1 MKGLTSKSHFFKA
14 IPILLTCFSLLLSDP
29 AVAFKPWNHDYIV
42 KHGLKQVKVVTPD
55 GDVLRFSDAAIEEIQ
70 TATKSVDSI
79 NEDLRGFW
87 KGELHCDDERLE
99 ECSGVIKT
107 FKEDRIVAQA
117 DTSSP
122 KLLRRLL
129 GRALHTLQDF
139 YSHSN
144 WVNSLPGPNHT
155 TPFDKLGNEIVT
167 SLGLGVPTCQ
177 TAWPDRLE
185 GKGETDVTTG
195 HFNLTGSL
203 IWTPPSGKCVHG
215 MPAQAGMNKDSAAMP
230 FFVAARN
237 VAVMATRAFAEQ
249 VMQEILAYDLY
260 EDKTISKYVY
270 VSKIM
275 NSRATLGFVVD
286 DTGSMGPTISGVKSA
301 IARVIETVQRVDY
314 ITPEEYMLVVYG
326 DPDVGTPRVTWD
338 ADDILT
344 WINAITPGGGGDCPE
359 LVNAAVLRAVNK
371 AKFASRIYVYT
382 DAAVKDKD
390 LKDNVKAVIKRKGIF
405 IKFFLSGSCS
415 PIDPVYEE
423 IARETGG
430 QVVVLNNTASA
441 VADSYSLIEPELS
454 GDLEPVLILEETLD
468 GIIPIETTFP
478 VDSTMTSLVVA
489 VHMGSKGD
497 IRLYRPNDSEV
508 LAGDT
513 DATITELPNGR
524 VINIA
529 GPVAGN
535 WRVSVD
541 GLSGVTYSLSVSG
554 NTPLRFSRF
563 DFVELKGRFAHEGL
577 FPIDGDPI
585 TGVSS
590 TAMARLYGPYNSGF
604 VGFMLRDESDGFI
617 DEPTLTLGGDNAFED
632 DFVGPVTLQPGVRFR
647 AYAIGED
654 DKGFLFLR
662 AYPPTFLPQS
672 VQVEALYLDSDLEM
686 YAGEEYI
693 ARFRVTNRGNGDTF
707 TITTANEGGW
717 IKEVSYNEIILNT
730 DESIEIEVILDVPE
744 DTPDETVFVMT
755 LVAMSTTNPDTQ
767 NSALFGAIVE
777 LPVAVVIDSGS
788 GGGGGGGGCFIAT
801 AAYGSYMD
809 PHVMVLREFRDEYL
823 MTNEIGR
830 ALVKLYYR
838 ISPPIAE
845 HIAQNETLRTSTR
858 WLLTPIVYSV
868 AHPRVAGLF
877 IFGLILI
884 PAVKRRLHRDI

>member
-1 MKGLTSKSHFFKA
+1 MMPGLMSKSCFFRVMQV
-14 IPILLTCFSLLLSDP
+14 LLACFALLASDP
-29 AVAFKPWNHDYIV
+29 ALAFKPWNHDYIV
-42 KHGLKQVKVVTPD
+42 KHGLKQVKVMTPE
-55 GDVLRFSDAAIEEIQ
+55 GDVLQFSDTAIEEIQ

-99 ECSGVIKT
+99 ECSAVIKT

-144 WVNSLPGPNHT
+144 WVNSMPGPNHT

-203 IWTPPSGKCVHG
+203 IWTPPPGKCVHG

-230 FFVAARN
+230 FFVEARN

-454 GDLEPVLILEETLD
+454 GDLEPVLIKEETLA
-468 GIIPIETTFP
+468 GTPIETSFP

-489 VHMGSKGD
+489 VHMGTKGD

-585 TGVSS
+585 AGVSS

-604 VGFMLRDESDGFI
+604 VGFMLRDESDAFI
-617 DEPTLTLGGDNAFED
+617 DEPSLSLGGENSFED
-632 DFVGPVTLQPGVRFR
+632 DFVGAVTLQPGVRFR

-654 DKGFLFLR
+654 EDGFLFLR

-672 VQVEALYLDSDLEM
+672 VQVEALYLDSDYEM
-686 YAGEEYI
+686 FAGKEYR
-693 ARFRVTNRGNGDTF
+693 ARFKVTNRGNDDNF
-707 TITTANEGGW
+707 TITAANEEGW
-717 IKEVSYNEIILNT
+717 IKEVSYDEITLYT
-730 DESIEIEVILDVPE
+730 DESIEIEVLIDVPE
-744 DTPDETVFVMT
+744 DIPDETIFVMT
-755 LVAMSTTNPDTQ
+755 LVAMSTTNTDTQ
-767 NSALFGAIVE
+767 NSALFGAVVE
-777 LPVAVVIDSGS
+777 LPAVVVTDSGD
-788 GGGGGGGGCFIAT
+788 GGSSGCFIAT
-801 AAYGSYMD
+801 AAYGSYME
-809 PHVMVLREFRDEYL
+809 PQVMVLREFRDKHL

-838 ISPPIAE
+838 TSPPIAE
-845 HIAQNETLRTSTR
+845 YIANNEALRSLSR
-858 WLLTPIVYSV
+858 WLLTPIVYSI
-868 AHPRVAGLF
+868 AHPRMAGLF
-877 IFGLILI
+877 IFWLVLILT
-884 PAVKRRLHRDI
+884 VMRRLHRGV